1 MRLTRGSALLPGIRI
16 SALVALLS
24 LSLGASP
31 AGGRADAAPLAETYR
46 SAAARLLGEALLSDH
61 AYENLAVLCDRV
73 GHRLSG
79 SAQLDSAI
87 AWAMETM
94 RRDGLSNVRA
104 ESVMVPVWVRGG
116 ESAEVL
122 EPARHA
128 LTILGLGGSVG
139 TPPEGITAEV
149 VVVGGFDELDSLGA
163 TGVAGKIVLYDVPY
177 AGYGETVRYRSAG
190 ASRAARH
197 GAVAAFVRSVGPI
210 SYDTPHTGSLS
221 YNDSLP
227 KIPAAAVTI
236 ENATMMRRMAR
247 RGETIR
253 ARLVMGART
262 LPDAPSANVVGEV
275 VGSERPEEIVV
286 VGGHLDSWDVGQGAQ
301 DDGVG
306 CVLAMEA
313 ARLIRSLDL
322 RPRRTIRVVL
332 FTNEENGLRG
342 GKGYRDAHGEE
353 LANHVAALETDSGN
367 GPVLGFRLDV
377 RAVVQATKKKGGTF
391 VASAQDSARAR
402 AAAAADSARALAL
415 LEEIAPLLEPLGA
428 MSMKAGGS
436 GADVGPS
443 VAEGVAGIGAEHDTE
458 HYFDIHHTNA
468 DTFEKVDAETLARN
482 VAALAVLTYV
492 LADMPER
499 LREPIPARASRAE

>member
-1 MRLTRGSALLPGIRI
+1 MALAVAAAIGALPAWAPVSA
-16 SALVALLS
+16 
-24 LSLGASP
+24 
-31 AGGRADAAPLAETYR
+31 AAPGAPPATPISETYR
-46 SAAARLLGEALLSDH
+46 AAAARLIGEALLSNH

-87 AWAMETM
+87 AWATATM
-94 RRDGLSNVRA
+94 RRDGLVNVRA
-104 ESVMVPVWVRGG
+104 ESVMVPVWVRGE

-149 VVVGGFDELDSLGA
+149 VVVGGFDELDSLGPA
-163 TGVAGKIVLYDVPY
+163 GVSGKIVLYDVPFTT
-177 AGYGETVRYRSAG
+177 YGETVRFRGAG

-210 SYDTPHTGSLS
+210 SYDTPHTGALS

-253 ARLVMGART
+253 ARLAMGART

-313 ARLIRSLDL
+313 ARLIQSLDL

-342 GKGYRDAHGEE
+342 GKGYRDAHKEE
-353 LANHVAALETDSGN
+353 LADHVAAIETDSGN

-377 RAVVQATKKKGGTF
+377 RAVVQGTKKKGDAF
-391 VASAQDSARAR
+391 VATAKDSARAG

-428 MSMKAGGS
+428 TSMKAGGS

-443 VAEGVAGIGAEHDTE
+443 VAEGVAGIGVEHDWE
-458 HYFDIHHTNA
+458 HYFDINHTNA

-482 VAALAVLTYV
+482 VAALAVMTYV

-499 LREPIPARASRAE
+499 LREPVTARSVSAQR